1 MEAMLNTLTSLR
13 ASLENL
19 PELDLTALPPDTLVF
34 TVDMNR
40 GFTEQGP
47 LSSPRTA
54 AILPQTA
61 AFLRR

>member
-40 GFTEQGP
+40 GFTE
-47 LSSPRTA
+47 
-54 AILPQTA
+54 
-61 AFLRR
+61 